1 MTKGEQSKPP
11 QASVVVIDH
20 DVSGSS
26 DDDDDNSSSS
36 GSSNTSGCKNNVD
49 ADAIRQNARS
59 LLLQTSPT
67 KSGIKHDETSKASA
81 AINTCI
87 SSYQSYQDAS
97 PVRSSSASTQHF
109 NCNTTIPQRRGLSS
123 SSQISDEGSL
133 SMADVA
139 SMAFACVSTCLTE
152 TYRAASTYYY
162 HHDGVSSN
170 HNYAHVAV
178 GHYDD
183 GGSESS
189 YGDIDNAISQRTNY
203 SDGYQTQTES
213 TLSKQCKE
221 VMDRGQ
227 SDTSN
232 VQTASQPSGE
242 KQIEEWGTSLQV
254 PSTYQGGRMGS
265 R

>member
-26 DDDDDNSSSS
+26 DDDDDNSSTSSSNSNSS
-36 GSSNTSGCKNNVD
+36 GYENVD
-49 ADAIRQNARS
+49 ADAIRQNARE
-59 LLLQTSPT
+59 LLQTSPT
-67 KSGIKHDETSKASA
+67 KSGIKHDATSKASA

-162 HHDGVSSN
+162 QPDGVSSN

-178 GHYDD
+178 GHHDN

-189 YGDIDNAISQRTNY
+189 YGNIDNAISQRTNY

-213 TLSKQCKE
+213 SLSKQCKE

-254 PSTYQGGRMGS
+254 PSTYQGGGMGS

>member
-162 HHDGVSSN
+162 HHDGASSN

-178 GHYDD
+178 GHYDN

-213 TLSKQCKE
+213 SLSKQCKE